1 MNLPRRIARLFTCL
15 LSLLSLAVQPVAAKP
30 AAVRPASAPLPVAA
44 KSGPWLYRGSDVPHD
59 PDWVF
64 GELPNGLRY
73 AVRRNGVPPDQVSI
87 RIRIDAGSLY
97 ETDSERGYAHLI
109 EHLVF
114 RQSKYLGEAQAIPTW
129 QRLGASFGT
138 DTNAETSPTQTVF
151 KLDLPGATSS
161 SVDESFKLL
170 SGMMMAPTL
179 SESDVRTEV
188 PIVLSEKRERGGA
201 TERVQDATQQTF
213 YTGQLLAS
221 RTPIGTEASLN
232 AATAASVRGF
242 YSRWY
247 RPENAVIIAA
257 GDADPA
263 ALAASI
269 QKWFGDWRAPGKPA
283 PAPSFGDP
291 MAPAGSGQT
300 TNVGETPV
308 GEGKV
313 LVEPELP
320 RGASFAILRP
330 WRQVN
335 DNIAYNQGLMIDALA
350 QALINRRL
358 ETKAR
363 AGGSFLLA
371 QVAQQDVSRSVDGTF
386 VSVTPLSADWKSA
399 LRDVRAVIADAL
411 ATPPTQEEIDR
422 EAAEME
428 IAYQVPAEQQM
439 LLAGSKVA
447 DDLVQALDI
456 RETVAAPDAVLSIFR
471 SSKPLF
477 KPDAVLAH
485 TRTLFSGTVTRAVM
499 ITPNAGEADAA
510 ALRQALIAPV
520 AADGSVRLAAK
531 PVRFDQLPP
540 IGAPGKITSLAP
552 TGLLGIEQ
560 ANFANGVKV
569 LLWPTPEEP
578 GRMTVKVRFG
588 GGYRSFGPTDAA
600 YIALGDMALVGSG
613 EGKLGQEELD
623 RISTGRKMGFDFK
636 IEEASFKFS
645 ADTRGADLAD
655 QLYLFA
661 AKFAQPRWD
670 ANPVLRAKAAA
681 RLQYESFASSPQGVL
696 ERDLKYLQRDRDPRF
711 RPPSPADLEKVTPDG
726 FRALWSRVLASGPI
740 EVQIYGDFDR
750 NSALTALQRTFGAL
764 PPRAPLPPGTAP
776 ASARFPAANAQPLV
790 LTHRGDANQAAAV
803 VSWPTGGGMAG
814 IAESR
819 QLEILTQLFTNRL
832 LDRMREKL
840 GASYAPQVVNS
851 WPIDLD
857 SGGSISAFAQIQPAA
872 TPAFFAAA
880 QEIAA
885 DLIARPPS
893 ADELTRVTEPL
904 RQQITRA
911 TTSSAFFMNQLEGAT
926 SDPSRFAAVRSI
938 LTDYTQ
944 TTPEAMQALARKYLD
959 PKKSWQLAV
968 VPEAKGVAAEGGD
981 INR

>member
-1 MNLPRRIARLFTCL
+1 MLLPL
-15 LSLLSLAVQPVAAKP
+15 LLLASPPAPLLAKP
-30 AAVRPASAPLPVAA
+30 APTVWAATTIIAPITAQTTA
-44 KSGPWLYRGSDVPHD
+44 QTDPWLYRGSDVPHD

-97 ETDSERGYAHLI
+97 ESESERGYAHLI

-138 DTNAETSPTQTVF
+138 DTNAETSPTQTVY
-151 KLDLPGATSS
+151 KLDLPNATPASL
-161 SVDESFKLL
+161 DESFKLL
-170 SGMMMAPTL
+170 SGMMIAPTL

-188 PIVLSEKRERGGA
+188 PIVLAEKRERGGA
-201 TERVQDATQQTF
+201 SERVQDATRETF
-213 YTGQLLAS
+213 YAGQLLAIRS
-221 RTPIGTEASLN
+221 PIGTEASLEG
-232 AATAASVRGF
+232 AHAASVRGF

-247 RPENAVIIAA
+247 RPDNAVIIAA

-263 ALAASI
+263 VLAAQI
-269 QKWFGDWRAPGKPA
+269 EKWFGSWRAPGKPVAA
-283 PAPSFGDP
+283 PGFGDP
-291 MAPAGSGQT
+291 VAPAGAVSA
-300 TNVGETPV
+300 NPVGETR
-308 GEGKV
+308 V

-320 RGASFAILRP
+320 RGASYAILRP
-330 WRQVN
+330 WRQVI
-335 DNIAYNQGLMIDALA
+335 DNITYNQGLMIDALS

-358 ETKAR
+358 EAKAR
-363 AGGSFLLA
+363 AGGSYLMA
-371 QVAQQDVSRSVDGTF
+371 QVQQQDVSRSVDGTF
-386 VSVTPLSADWKSA
+386 VSVTPLSEDWQGA

-411 ATPPTQEEIDR
+411 AGPPTQEEIDR

-428 IAYQVPAEQQM
+428 IAYQVPAEQQK

-447 DDLVQALDI
+447 DDMVQALDI
-456 RETVAAPDAVLSIFR
+456 RETVAAPDDVLRIFQ

-477 KPDAVLAH
+477 KPDAVQAH
-485 TRTLFSGTVTRAVM
+485 TRTLFGGTVTRAILV
-499 ITPNAGEADAA
+499 TPKAGEADAA
-510 ALRQALIAPV
+510 ALRQAMVAPI

-540 IGAPGKITSLAP
+540 IGAPGKITSLVP

-560 ANFANGVKV
+560 VNFANGVKV
-569 LLWPTPEEP
+569 LIWPTPEEP
-578 GRMTVKVRFG
+578 GRMSVKVRFG
-588 GGYRSFGPTDAA
+588 GGYRSFGPGDAA

-613 EGKLGQEELD
+613 EGTLGQEELD

-636 IEEASFKFS
+636 IEDTGFQFS

-661 AKFAQPRWD
+661 AKFAAPRWD
-670 ANPVLRAKAAA
+670 VNPVLRAKAAA
-681 RLQYESFASSPQGVL
+681 RLQYDAFAASPQGVL
-696 ERDLKYLQRDRDPRF
+696 ERDLKYLQRDSDPRY
-711 RPPSPADLEKVTPDG
+711 RTPSPADIEKATPEG
-726 FRALWSRVLASGPI
+726 FRQRWQRALASGPI
-740 EVQIYGDFDR
+740 EVQLYGDFDR
-750 NSALTALQRTFGAL
+750 NAALAALQRTFGAL
-764 PPRAPLPPGTAP
+764 PPRKPLPPGTAP

-814 IAESR
+814 VSESR
-819 QLEILTQLFTNRL
+819 QLEILSQLFTNRL

-840 GASYAPQVVNS
+840 GASYAPQVANS
-851 WPIDLD
+851 WPLDLD

-893 ADELTRVTEPL
+893 ADELTRVIEPL

-911 TTSSAFFMNQLEGAT
+911 TTSSAFFMNQLDGAT
-926 SDPSRFAAVRSI
+926 SEPARFDAVRTI
-938 LTDYTQ
+938 LTDFTQ

-959 PKKSWQLAV
+959 PQKSWRLAV
-968 VPEAKGVAAEGGD
+968 VPESKGVATK
-981 INR
+981 

>member
-1 MNLPRRIARLFTCL
+1 
-15 LSLLSLAVQPVAAKP
+15 
-30 AAVRPASAPLPVAA
+30 
-44 KSGPWLYRGSDVPHD
+44 
-59 PDWVF
+59 
-64 GELPNGLRY
+64 
-73 AVRRNGVPPDQVSI
+73 
-87 RIRIDAGSLY
+87 
-97 ETDSERGYAHLI
+97 
-109 EHLVF
+109 
-114 RQSKYLGEAQAIPTW
+114 
-129 QRLGASFGT
+129 
-138 DTNAETSPTQTVF
+138 VF
-151 KLDLPGATSS
+151 KLDLPGATPT

-179 SESDVRTEV
+179 SESDVRAEV
-188 PIVLSEKRERGGA
+188 PIVLAEKRERGGA
-201 TERVQDATQQTF
+201 AERVQDATRETF
-213 YTGQLLAS
+213 YAGQLLAS

-242 YSRWY
+242 HSRWY
-247 RPENAVIIAA
+247 RPENTVIVAA

-263 ALAASI
+263 ALAAMI
-269 QKWFGDWRAPGKPA
+269 QKWFGSWQVTGKPV

-291 MAPAGSGQT
+291 VAPTGSSPANPAGEPP
-300 TNVGETPV
+300 VGET
-308 GEGKV
+308 KV
-313 LVEPELP
+313 LVEHELP
-320 RGASFAILRP
+320 RGASFAVLRP
-330 WRQVN
+330 WRQVT

-363 AGGSFLLA
+363 AGGSYLLA
-371 QVAQQDVSRSVDGTF
+371 QVEQQDVSRSVDGTF
-386 VSVTPLSADWKSA
+386 VSVTPLTADWRSA

-477 KPDAVLAH
+477 KPEAVLAH
-485 TRTLFSGTVTRAVM
+485 TRTLFSGAVTRAVL

-510 ALRQALIAPV
+510 ALRQALTMPV
-520 AADGSVRLAAK
+520 TADGSVRLAAK

-588 GGYRSFGPTDAA
+588 GGYRSFGPGDAA

-623 RISTGRKMGFDFK
+623 RISTGRKMGFEFK
-636 IEEASFKFS
+636 IEDANFKFS
-645 ADTRGADLAD
+645 ADTRSADLAD

-696 ERDLKYLQRDRDPRF
+696 ERDLKYLQRDRDARF
-711 RPPSPADLEKVTPDG
+711 RPPTPADLEKATPAG

-750 NSALTALQRTFGAL
+750 NAALAALQRTFGAL
-764 PPRAPLPPGTAP
+764 PPRMPLPAGTAP

-803 VSWPTGGGMAG
+803 VSWPTGGGIAG

-851 WPIDLD
+851 WPVDLD

-872 TPAFFAAA
+872 TSAFFAAA

-893 ADELTRVTEPL
+893 DDELTRVTEPL

-926 SDPSRFAAVRSI
+926 SDPARFAAVRSI

-944 TTPEAMQALARKYLD
+944 TTPQAMQALARKYLD
-959 PKKSWQLAV
+959 PQKSWRLAV
-968 VPEAKGVAAEGGD
+968 VPEAKGVAAK
-981 INR
+981 

>member
-1 MNLPRRIARLFTCL
+1 MNLTRRIARSLTCFL
-15 LSLLSLAVQPVAAKP
+15 PLMSLAIPPATAKP
-30 AAVRPASAPLPVAA
+30 PTAAPVPAAHPGPAA
-44 KSGPWLYRGSDVPHD
+44 MAVTASSDPWLYRGSDIPHD

-151 KLDLPGATSS
+151 KLDLPNATPTSL
-161 SVDESFKLL
+161 DESFKLL
-170 SGMMMAPTL
+170 SGMMIAPTL

-188 PIVLSEKRERGGA
+188 PIVLAEKRERGGA
-201 TERVQDATQQTF
+201 GERVQDATRETF
-213 YTGQLLAS
+213 YAGQLLAS
-221 RTPIGTEASLN
+221 RTPIGTEASLY

-242 YSRWY
+242 HSRWY

-263 ALAASI
+263 ALAAMI
-269 QKWFGDWRAPGKPA
+269 GKWFGDWRPPGKRA

-291 MAPAGSGQT
+291 VAPAGSGLA
-300 TNVGETPV
+300 NPVGET
-308 GEGKV
+308 KV

-330 WRQVN
+330 WRQIT
-335 DNIAYNQGLMIDALA
+335 DNIPYNQGIMIDALA

-358 ETKAR
+358 ESKAR
-363 AGGSFLLA
+363 AGGSYLLA
-371 QVAQQDVSRSVDGTF
+371 QVQQQDVSRSVDGTF
-386 VSVTPLSADWKSA
+386 VSVTPLSADWKNA
-399 LRDVRAVIADAL
+399 LHDVRAVIADAL
-411 ATPPTQEEIDR
+411 ASAPTQEEIDR

-471 SSKPLF
+471 GSKPLF
-477 KPDAVLAH
+477 TPAAVLAH
-485 TRTLFSGTVTRAVM
+485 TRTLFSGTVTRAIL
-499 ITPNAGEADAA
+499 ITPVAGEADAA
-510 ALRQALIAPV
+510 ALRQAMIAP
-520 AADGSVRLAAK
+520 ASADGSVRLAAK
-531 PVRFDQLPP
+531 PVRFDQLLP
-540 IGAPGKITSLAP
+540 IGAPGKITSLSP

-560 ANFANGVKV
+560 VNFANGVKA

-578 GRMTVKVRFG
+578 GRMTVKIRFG
-588 GGYRSFGPTDAA
+588 AGYRSFGPGDAA

-636 IEEASFKFS
+636 IKDGNFEFS
-645 ADTRGADLAD
+645 ADTRSADLAD

-681 RLQYESFASSPQGVL
+681 RLRYETFAASPQGVL
-696 ERDLKYLQRDRDPRF
+696 ERDLKYLQRGHDPRF
-711 RPPSPADLEKVTPDG
+711 RPPSPAELEKATPAG
-726 FRALWSRVLASGPI
+726 FRQLWQRMLASGPI

-750 NSALTALQRTFGAL
+750 NAALTALQRTFGAL
-764 PPRAPLPPGTAP
+764 TARGPLPANIAP
-776 ASARFPAANAQPLV
+776 ASVSFPAANAQPLV

-803 VSWPTGGGMAG
+803 ISWPTGGGMAG

-857 SGGSISAFAQIQPAA
+857 SGGTISAFAQIQPAA

-885 DLIARPPS
+885 DLIARPAS
-893 ADELTRVTEPL
+893 ADELTRVLEPL

-926 SDPSRFAAVRSI
+926 TDPSRFAAVRTI
-938 LTDYTQ
+938 LIDYTQ

-959 PKKSWQLAV
+959 PQKSWRLAV
-968 VPEAKGVAAEGGD
+968 VPEGKGVAAK
-981 INR
+981 